1 MTAVT
6 DILEDSHQHL
16 WIATSNSGVFKM
28 INLNAESTVWNHYKK
43 TNQNTNSIISNSITS
58 LFEDKDD
65 RMWFGTNESGICRF
79 SEATGH
85 FSTLLPGSRTPLTGN
100 MACAIRQDR
109 DGDLWVSSNNGIYQ
123 IPQDNRKD
131 IRQFTMNDGLQSNQ
145 FLPKASLLSSDNKLY
160 FGGINGFNI
169 LTPEDIKNN
178 PYIPPVYIMEIG
190 FPHMSDK
197 EGQTDFGN
205 ALYMRKEIRLPYEY
219 NTFSL
224 RFVALSYEEPLK
236 NQYKYRLKG
245 ADKEWI
251 ANTSSHSAS
260 YTHLPPGEYEFQV
273 KGANNDGLWNDRTA
287 SLRIVI
293 TPPWWLSIPAYIAYA
308 LALFSSSD
316 ISPIA
321 GGCTSNASTIR

>member
-1 MTAVT
+1 MP
-6 DILEDSHQHL
+6 
-16 WIATSNSGVFKM
+16 
-28 INLNAESTVWNHYKK
+28 
-43 TNQNTNSIISNSITS
+43 
-58 LFEDKDD
+58 
-65 RMWFGTNESGICRF
+65 F

-219 NTFSL
+219 NTFPYGSWPS
-224 RFVALSYEEPLK
+224 AMKS
-236 NQYKYRLKG
+236 RLKTST
-245 ADKEWI
+245 
-251 ANTSSHSAS
+251 NTA
-260 YTHLPPGEYEFQV
+260 
-273 KGANNDGLWNDRTA
+273 
-287 SLRIVI
+287 
-293 TPPWWLSIPAYIAYA
+293 
-308 LALFSSSD
+308 
-316 ISPIA
+316 
-321 GGCTSNASTIR
+321 